1 MDASSDQCRADA
13 EGLRLTFFIVNLW
26 LVWSVA
32 FFGLSLLLASR
43 ALRRDKSVVSAGG
56 DSRWYDVTSPLGLGL
71 GLGEAGGADGINAP
85 LLLATE
91 GSEKEDQ
98 SSSSTYVL

>member
-43 ALRRDKSVVSAGG
+43 ALRRNKSVVSAGG
-56 DSRWYDVTSPLGLGL
+56 DSRWFDVTSPLGLGL
-71 GLGEAGGADGINAP
+71 AEAGGADGINAP
-85 LLLATE
+85 LLLASE
-91 GSEKEDQ
+91 GPEKEDQ